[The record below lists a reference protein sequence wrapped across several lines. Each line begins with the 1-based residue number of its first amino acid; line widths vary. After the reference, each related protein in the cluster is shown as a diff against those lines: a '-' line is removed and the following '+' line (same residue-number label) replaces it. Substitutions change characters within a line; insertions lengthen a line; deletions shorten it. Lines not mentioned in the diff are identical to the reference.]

1 MIMGPEWQK
10 LLSALR
16 RGDRRA
22 LSRLISLVEA
32 RVSGWQNAMHDVFA
46 AMARASVV
54 GITGSPGSGKSTLTG
69 RVALEFSKRG
79 RMVGIIA
86 IDPTSPFSGG
96 AILGD
101 RIRMTDLNRH
111 GVYLRSMATRGA
123 RGGLSR
129 ATRDTVRI
137 LAAFGFD
144 LILIETVGAGQDEV
158 DVLDVADII
167 LVTAIPGQG
176 DSLQAIK
183 AGIMEIADIF
193 IVNKADRP
201 GADTVAADIQAMLR
215 VTRGGA
221 ARQGAPAILKTVAT
235 TGAGVPEVIDALVER
250 LAAAPSGNME
260 STEAEIREVVEM
272 INAQLCEDFWNL
284 SGAEDELRRHVG
296 AYSRV
301 DPYELSSEIL
311 PEGLMREALACVRA
325 RRGR

>member
-1 MIMGPEWQK
+1 M
-10 LLSALR
+10 
-16 RGDRRA
+16 
-22 LSRLISLVEA
+22 
-32 RVSGWQNAMHDVFA
+32 
-46 AMARASVV
+46 
-54 GITGSPGSGKSTLTG
+54 
-69 RVALEFSKRG
+69 
-79 RMVGIIA
+79 
-86 IDPTSPFSGG
+86 
-96 AILGD
+96 
-101 RIRMTDLNRH
+101 
-111 GVYLRSMATRGA
+111 
-123 RGGLSR
+123 
-129 ATRDTVRI
+129 
-137 LAAFGFD
+137 
-144 LILIETVGAGQDEV
+144 
-158 DVLDVADII
+158 LDVADII

-201 GADTVAADIQAMLR
+201 GADTVAADIRAMLR

-221 ARQGAPAILKTVAT
+221 RSQGAATILKTVAT